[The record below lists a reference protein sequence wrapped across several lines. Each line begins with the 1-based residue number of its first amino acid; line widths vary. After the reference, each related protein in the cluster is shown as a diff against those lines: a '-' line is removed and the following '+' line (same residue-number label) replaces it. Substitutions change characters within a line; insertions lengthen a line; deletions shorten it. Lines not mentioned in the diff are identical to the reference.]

1 MLMLLSLKTMLWKK
15 NCVANIFVGH
25 NVDEISGLV
34 HVPYYVIAAQV
45 GESSQVVNTNK
56 GKRIV
61 VYNGNE
67 LEEEGEKTYE
77 FDSAISSEDDT
88 CWNIFYL
95 VLFYFLV

>member
-1 MLMLLSLKTMLWKK
+1 
-15 NCVANIFVGH
+15 
-25 NVDEISGLV
+25 
-34 HVPYYVIAAQV
+34 V

-88 CWNIFYL
+88 NNITFDDSEDERAL
-95 VLFYFLV
+95 RVEDEFKE

>member
-1 MLMLLSLKTMLWKK
+1 
-15 NCVANIFVGH
+15 
-25 NVDEISGLV
+25 
-34 HVPYYVIAAQV
+34 V

-67 LEEEGEKTYE
+67 LEEDGEKTYE

-88 CWNIFYL
+88 NNITFDDSEDERAL
-95 VLFYFLV
+95 RVEDEFKE